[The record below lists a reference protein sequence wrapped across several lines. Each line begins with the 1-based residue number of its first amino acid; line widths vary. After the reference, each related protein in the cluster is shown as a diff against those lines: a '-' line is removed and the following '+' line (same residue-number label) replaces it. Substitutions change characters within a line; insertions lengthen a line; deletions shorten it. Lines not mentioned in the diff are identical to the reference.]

1 LAFDWTNQ
9 VITSKENDDT
19 KFIKLKFTE
28 NGLGKNGQKFF
39 MTKRENKCVVCG
51 ETESL
56 HKTYI
61 VPKEF
66 RDHMPESY
74 KLHNDYDLTLMCTKH
89 HNIFS
94 QLLQKQKNDFIKKSG
109 FKDEIEHLP
118 NQLKEVKKAAR
129 IIFKENVP
137 ESIKLEKLKFIDS
150 ILKTNLVDRRRVE
163 IELCNNNFVE
173 GTRWEHYLSELSVI
187 ENLPDFCKPKNYKS
201 IPQKIVD
208 RFDGSK
214 KKLNDFIIS
223 WRIFFT
229 MSMLPKFLPEYWTP
243 YDNLINY

>member
-1 LAFDWTNQ
+1 MLVGHEGDCLGRISEKRAKFYLKKDLAFDWTNQ

-74 KLHNDYDLTLMCTKH
+74 KLHNDYVNLIATNGLVGFAVYYILFIPYCGY
-89 HNIFS
+89 
-94 QLLQKQKNDFIKKSG
+94 LFIKR
-109 FKDEIEHLP
+109 
-118 NQLKEVKKAAR
+118 LKEYPNAPSNYLLIGLMSGLLVYLGQVMFNFGVVATRVLFYELLGLAMA
-129 IIFKENVP
+129 IIF
-137 ESIKLEKLKFIDS
+137 
-150 ILKTNLVDRRRVE
+150 
-163 IELCNNNFVE
+163 NNPF
-173 GTRWEHYLSELSVI
+173 
-187 ENLPDFCKPKNYKS
+187 
-201 IPQKIVD
+201 
-208 RFDGSK
+208 
-214 KKLNDFIIS
+214 ND
-223 WRIFFT
+223 
-229 MSMLPKFLPEYWTP
+229 KHEA
-243 YDNLINY
+243 